1 MRSNSNY
8 KRNRNRNQNR
18 RNGNGSSNK
27 LNNIDSSGPEIRVRG
42 SAIQVNE
49 KYLALGNDAF
59 MSGDRIKAEA
69 FFQHAEHYYR
79 VFMLANG
86 GIDPRKVSAEENVVK
101 EVSENDLKTTDNE
114 KDQKASSSDEKID
127 NDLNKIKEQKID
139 TEEENII
146 SSVN

>member
-1 MRSNSNY
+1 MRPNNNY

-18 RNGNGSSNK
+18 RNGNGSPNK
-27 LNNIDSSGPEIRVRG
+27 LNNIDSSGPDIRVRG

-79 VFMLANG
+79 VFMTANG
-86 GIDPRKVSAEENVVK
+86 GIDPRKASTEENTVK
-101 EVSENDLKTTDNE
+101 EPIENELKVTLDE
-114 KDQKASSSDEKID
+114 KDEKDSLNEEKSDS
-127 NDLNKIKEQKID
+127 DLNNIEEQKIE
-139 TEEENII
+139 TEENLI
-146 SSVN
+146 SSV